1 MIETMQDATKPHG
14 TDNNS
19 AKWLGKMKDLHKHPA
34 DKWQKIVL
42 QSERGLALSCCQ
54 AERGWPCPCLVVVSR
69 CQGAY
74 RVSQKQIV

>member
-34 DKWQKIVL
+34 DK
-42 QSERGLALSCCQ
+42 
-54 AERGWPCPCLVVVSR
+54 
-69 CQGAY
+69 
-74 RVSQKQIV
+74 